1 MTNDNEA
8 SAPLGAGETIE
19 TTLNFSP
26 RFGRDGLIPAI
37 VTDLRSGDVLMFA
50 HMNDAALS
58 KTLTTG
64 VAHFWSR
71 SRAKLWM
78 KGEESGNLLRV
89 GEIRTDCD
97 QDVIWLAVNVEGD
110 GVACHTGERS
120 CFYRRLVGGAD
131 RPDQTALE
139 IAALPHPRIRD

>member
-58 KTLTTG
+58 
-64 VAHFWSR
+64 
-71 SRAKLWM
+71 
-78 KGEESGNLLRV
+78 
-89 GEIRTDCD
+89 
-97 QDVIWLAVNVEGD
+97 
-110 GVACHTGERS
+110 
-120 CFYRRLVGGAD
+120 RR
-131 RPDQTALE
+131 
-139 IAALPHPRIRD
+139 